1 MKRIFICILTVCVL
15 CVFAGCKKPNDNSTQ
30 PTNAPA
36 NEPTAQVTESP
47 ATPTGIETE
56 EDDFTTP
63 DNGGTNNTTN
73 GNGTNNGGNGNGG
86 SNGGSGNGTNNGG
99 NGNGGSNGN
108 ANTATPAPNAPDA
121 TPTPTDDG
129 VIRLPEIGW

>member
-15 CVFAGCKKPNDNSTQ
+15 CVFAGCKKPNDNAAR

-36 NEPTAQVTESP
+36 NEPTAQITESP

-73 GNGTNNGGNGNGG
+73 GNG
-86 SNGGSGNGTNNGG
+86 
-99 NGNGGSNGN
+99 GSNGN

-121 TPTPTDDG
+121 TTTPTDDG

>member
-1 MKRIFICILTVCVL
+1 MKRIFICILTACVL
-15 CVFAGCKKPNDNSTQ
+15 CVFAGCKKPNDNAAQ

-36 NEPTAQVTESP
+36 NEPTAQVPDSP

-73 GNGTNNGGNGNGG
+73 GNGNGTN
-86 SNGGSGNGTNNGG
+86 NGGSGNGTNNGG

>member
-15 CVFAGCKKPNDNSTQ
+15 CVFVGCKKPNDNTTQ

-63 DNGGTNNTTN
+63 DN
-73 GNGTNNGGNGNGG
+73 
-86 SNGGSGNGTNNGG
+86 SGSGNGTNNGG
-99 NGNGGSNGN
+99 SGNGGSNGN

>member
-1 MKRIFICILTVCVL
+1 MKRIFICILTACVL
-15 CVFAGCKKPNDNSTQ
+15 CVFVGCKKPNDNSTQ

-36 NEPTAQVTESP
+36 NEPTAQVPDSP

-73 GNGTNNGGNGNGG
+73 GNGNGT

>member
-15 CVFAGCKKPNDNSTQ
+15 CVFAGCKKPNDNTTQ

-36 NEPTAQVTESP
+36 NEPTAQVPDSP

-63 DNGGTNNTTN
+63 DNGG
-73 GNGTNNGGNGNGG
+73 NGTNNGGSGNGG

>member
-15 CVFAGCKKPNDNSTQ
+15 CVFAGCKKPNDNTTQ

-73 GNGTNNGGNGNGG
+73 GNGGNGNSTNNGGNG
-86 SNGGSGNGTNNGG
+86 NGG

-108 ANTATPAPNAPDA
+108 ANTATPAPTAPDA

>member
-15 CVFAGCKKPNDNSTQ
+15 CVFAGCKKPNDNTTQ

-73 GNGTNNGGNGNGG
+73 GNGGNGNSTNNGGNG
-86 SNGGSGNGTNNGG
+86 NGG

-108 ANTATPAPNAPDA
+108 ANTATPAPHAPDA

>member
-15 CVFAGCKKPNDNSTQ
+15 CVFAGCKKPNDNAAQ

-36 NEPTAQVTESP
+36 NEPTAQITESP

-63 DNGGTNNTTN
+63 DNGG
-73 GNGTNNGGNGNGG
+73 NGTNNGGNGNGT
-86 SNGGSGNGTNNGG
+86 SNSG

>member
-1 MKRIFICILTVCVL
+1 MKRIFICILTACVL
-15 CVFAGCKKPNDNSTQ
+15 CVFVGCKKPNDNSTQ

-36 NEPTAQVTESP
+36 NGPTAQVPDSP

-73 GNGTNNGGNGNGG
+73 GNGG
-86 SNGGSGNGTNNGG
+86 SNGGSGNGTNNGGNGTNNGG

-108 ANTATPAPNAPDA
+108 ANTATPAPSAPDA

>member
-15 CVFAGCKKPNDNSTQ
+15 CVFAGCKKPNDNTTQ

-47 ATPTGIETE
+47 AAPTGIETE

-73 GNGTNNGGNGNGG
+73 GNG
-86 SNGGSGNGTNNGG
+86 GSGNGTNNTTNG

>member
-1 MKRIFICILTVCVL
+1 MKRIFICILTTCVL
-15 CVFAGCKKPNDNSTQ
+15 CVFVGCKKPNDNSTQ

-36 NEPTAQVTESP
+36 NEPTAQITESP

-63 DNGGTNNTTN
+63 DNGE
-73 GNGTNNGGNGNGG
+73 NGTNNGGSGNGG
-86 SNGGSGNGTNNGG
+86 SNGGNGNGGSGNGTNNGG